1 MQHEAHPGLPDYGE
15 VSSRERALE
24 QYAQDLHR
32 REIQLMR
39 DRIHKKPVGGG
50 PTLGNA
56 PGRRAAGAE
65 RVQAARAAAF
75 EGDADGLLL
84 SGGAASPR
92 ARETTFGRTA
102 REVTA
107 PVARPEPLSPA
118 EIRDADDRARGAAFN
133 NGTRAPCGR
142 GARRLVVDQREVRR
156 RRVAQRGVARG
167 ARAEAEHARAVGVEP
182 LPDPW
187 LRSEQVGD
195 EGRGRVDAPARRLVD
210 DDDVGVAVQHA
221 RRRGRGLRVEELRL
235 PRFLLS
241 WRRSTAS
248 QCSSSA
254 AQQQC
259 SPGRHRELRAEA
271 LDGSL
276 LIGPAL

>member
-24 QYAQDLHR
+24 TYAQDLHR

-92 ARETTFGRTA
+92 ARESRADRTP
-102 REVTA
+102 RRSVTERLSEVTA
-107 PVARPEPLSPA
+107 PR
-118 EIRDADDRARGAAFN
+118 
-133 NGTRAPCGR
+133 
-142 GARRLVVDQREVRR
+142 
-156 RRVAQRGVARG
+156 
-167 ARAEAEHARAVGVEP
+167 
-182 LPDPW
+182 
-187 LRSEQVGD
+187 
-195 EGRGRVDAPARRLVD
+195 
-210 DDDVGVAVQHA
+210 
-221 RRRGRGLRVEELRL
+221 
-235 PRFLLS
+235 
-241 WRRSTAS
+241 
-248 QCSSSA
+248 
-254 AQQQC
+254 
-259 SPGRHRELRAEA
+259 
-271 LDGSL
+271 
-276 LIGPAL
+276 

>member
-107 PVARPEPLSPA
+107 PVARPEPPSPA
-118 EIRDADDRARGAAFN
+118 EIRDADDRATRRRTRGGWSSRAA
-133 NGTRAPCGR
+133 TDRARPASRRSPALPGNSSGSR
-142 GARRLVVDQREVRR
+142 AWLRDRSSARTHRAADGAR
-156 RRVAQRGVARG
+156 
-167 ARAEAEHARAVGVEP
+167 
-182 LPDPW
+182 
-187 LRSEQVGD
+187 
-195 EGRGRVDAPARRLVD
+195 
-210 DDDVGVAVQHA
+210 
-221 RRRGRGLRVEELRL
+221 
-235 PRFLLS
+235 
-241 WRRSTAS
+241 
-248 QCSSSA
+248 
-254 AQQQC
+254 
-259 SPGRHRELRAEA
+259 
-271 LDGSL
+271 
-276 LIGPAL
+276 

>member
-24 QYAQDLHR
+24 TYAQDLHR

-75 EGDADGLLL
+75 EGGADGLLL

-107 PVARPEPLSPA
+107 PVARPEPPSPA
-118 EIRDADDRARGAAFN
+118 EIRDADDRATRRRTRGGWSSRAA
-133 NGTRAPCGR
+133 TAAPAARRAP
-142 GARRLVVDQREVRR
+142 
-156 RRVAQRGVARG
+156 
-167 ARAEAEHARAVGVEP
+167 
-182 LPDPW
+182 
-187 LRSEQVGD
+187 
-195 EGRGRVDAPARRLVD
+195 
-210 DDDVGVAVQHA
+210 
-221 RRRGRGLRVEELRL
+221 
-235 PRFLLS
+235 
-241 WRRSTAS
+241 
-248 QCSSSA
+248 
-254 AQQQC
+254 
-259 SPGRHRELRAEA
+259 
-271 LDGSL
+271 
-276 LIGPAL
+276 

>member
-107 PVARPEPLSPA
+107 PVARPEPPSPA
-118 EIRDADDRARGAAFN
+118 EIRDAELGCAAPPGSFPAGTRPHCQTFNRARKELW
-133 NGTRAPCGR
+133 RAGIMPPVSKLLGPV
-142 GARRLVVDQREVRR
+142 LITKTVVC
-156 RRVAQRGVARG
+156 
-167 ARAEAEHARAVGVEP
+167 
-182 LPDPW
+182 
-187 LRSEQVGD
+187 LRSGQGW
-195 EGRGRVDAPARRLVD
+195 PL
-210 DDDVGVAVQHA
+210 Q
-221 RRRGRGLRVEELRL
+221 
-235 PRFLLS
+235 S
-241 WRRSTAS
+241 Y
-248 QCSSSA
+248 
-254 AQQQC
+254 
-259 SPGRHRELRAEA
+259 
-271 LDGSL
+271 
-276 LIGPAL
+276 I